1 LQCDPATVSRDVL
14 IVFAAKYL
22 FLVIPAIAFIYWL
35 TAPSRT
41 RKYLFFLGMAVG
53 LISVI
58 IGQAIAY
65 FYFDPRPFVTGHFQ
79 PLIPHVADNG
89 FPSDHTLLSAVI
101 AATLTTV
108 SVPMGIVLW
117 VITAMV
123 AIARVSAGLHHAID
137 VIGSICIAAVVTMIA
152 QRRVRARLPQ

>member
-1 LQCDPATVSRDVL
+1 M
-14 IVFAAKYL
+14 
-22 FLVIPAIAFIYWL
+22 
-35 TAPSRT
+35 APSRT
-41 RKYLFFLGMAVG
+41 RKYLFFLGMVVG

-58 IGQAIAY
+58 VGQAIAY

-108 SVPMGIVLW
+108 SVPVGIILW
-117 VITAMV
+117 VITGIV
-123 AIARVSAGLHHAID
+123 AVARVSAGLHHPID
-137 VIGSICIAAVVTMIA
+137 VIGSICIAAVVTMAA
-152 QRRVRARLPQ
+152 QRGLRPRLRQ